1 MAQVQKNF
9 ASENDPNQVIYNSE
23 NTIQV
28 QPTPY
33 CPPTNAL
40 DENQVKQEQLPV
52 SNRQSSH
59 LKDEEG
65 GPDMKIVPNPNSNE
79 IKRQSS
85 DNDNVKRQA
94 STVEDILNTVL
105 NPSNHQV
112 NNQSNLWHNQGIINN
127 NYLWES
133 NSLEGLG
140 TGMGPVRN
148 HKSHSIPGLNST
160 SPYQSSEN
168 HLNKAS
174 MNLIEDLQQK
184 MSLRSGS
191 MKEEDILGV
200 NGPGSIMADLKEQIK
215 NAEPTDIDGEKFYL
229 CPVAGCDHKTRFKSN
244 LNTHTLT
251 HTEECP
257 HKCDKCDYATKYK
270 SNLKKHMISHSDEQ
284 PHECPSCSYR
294 CKFASNLKTHM
305 LTHEEERPYKCNVDG
320 CIYESKYKSN
330 LKMHMLTHSPEKKF
344 KCDLC
349 EYATKYKSNLLSHMM
364 THSDDFPYRCSYCH
378 YKTKYKSNLKSH
390 EKTHSTLRSGSGLDV
405 SHPSPQPSTRG
416 RKAKTYL
423 QKIDDN
429 NDERI
434 MSMLPG
440 NPGESNGAGI
450 DSIEAVVASIAAAV
464 NDHDRKMMI

>member
-94 STVEDILNTVL
+94 STVEDLLNTVL

-229 CPVAGCDHKTRFKSN
+229 CPVAGCDHKTRFESN
-244 LNTHTLT
+244 LN
-251 HTEECP
+251 
-257 HKCDKCDYATKYK
+257 
-270 SNLKKHMISHSDEQ
+270 
-284 PHECPSCSYR
+284 
-294 CKFASNLKTHM
+294 THM

-416 RKAKTYL
+416 RKAKTYM

-450 DSIEAVVASIAAAV
+450 DSIEAVVASIAAA
-464 NDHDRKMMI
+464 K